1 MEPQI
6 INYYNHKNV
15 LCKICGRKGH
25 TSECCPNV
33 GMAKIGKE
41 SKGSKESNGSKR
53 VDLEEFMLTIP
64 QSSPPKK
71 KRGRKPKKEGKTYE
85 FKDARDARD
94 ARDAIGNSSNRDSYL
109 PEKGW
114 SDTAWNEYVKTIR
127 NLEPEGLPPIP
138 KKLFQ

>member
-41 SKGSKESNGSKR
+41 SKGSKESKESKR
-53 VDLEEFMLTIP
+53 VDLEEFMITIP

-71 KRGRKPKKEGKTYE
+71 KRGRKPKKEGNTYE
-85 FKDARDARD
+85 FKNAKDAKDT
-94 ARDAIGNSSNRDSYL
+94 ISNSSNRDSYL

-114 SDTAWNEYVKTIR
+114 SDTAWNEYVTTIR

-138 KKLFQ
+138 KRLFQ